1 MVSTEVAWFLC
12 CRGRLPPLGFW
23 TPLLQLGGA
32 VGIQPQLSYLP
43 SIGQLWQHSLVTA
56 FGLVS
61 LNLMPWYWQ
70 IVKAYPSQ
78 TFLPDVCHKATWGKL
93 LREQRPLAV
102 YDRNQTLFAATNNTE
117 LHNWSCKKMLNR
129 YFRLLKNKF
138 TAIYSIFF
146 TKNSARYLLR
156 IPVFNRY
163 QAFKVAT
170 YNCVLF
176 RLYCTCFPKTL
187 GESRS
192 IDYLSYLLLF
202 LPSQSALHC

>member
-1 MVSTEVAWFLC
+1 MFASLSTQKQNLLFWKICYRRVTSSAMVPTEVAWFVC

-102 YDRNQTLFAATNNTE
+102 YDRNQTLFAATNNTK
-117 LHNWSCKKMLNR
+117 LHNWSCKKMSNR
-129 YFRLLKNKF
+129 YFRLLNNKF
-138 TAIYSIFF
+138 TAIYSIF
-146 TKNSARYLLR
+146 
-156 IPVFNRY
+156 
-163 QAFKVAT
+163 
-170 YNCVLF
+170 
-176 RLYCTCFPKTL
+176 
-187 GESRS
+187 
-192 IDYLSYLLLF
+192 
-202 LPSQSALHC
+202 

>member
-32 VGIQPQLSYLP
+32 VGILPQLSYLP

-61 LNLMPWYWQ
+61 LDLMPWYWQ

-102 YDRNQTLFAATNNTE
+102 YDRNQTLFAATNNTK
-117 LHNWSCKKMLNR
+117 LHNWSCKKMSNR
-129 YFRLLKNKF
+129 YFRLLNNKF

-146 TKNSARYLLR
+146 TKNLCKIL
-156 IPVFNRY
+156 V
-163 QAFKVAT
+163 T
-170 YNCVLF
+170 YTCVQ
-176 RLYCTCFPKTL
+176 
-187 GESRS
+187 S
-192 IDYLSYLLLF
+192 ISGL
-202 LPSQSALHC
+202 